1 VVSPPQDTIRR
12 RVLQSPAFARNK
24 APTAVRFDPFT
35 DANIADPYPHYAA
48 LRAADPVHW
57 SEKLRAWVLFAYDDV
72 AAVLRDDVRFSA
84 DRRRA
89 VRGARPA
96 PPVDL
101 RTISSDP
108 PDCIAVRAV
117 LNAALVPRVRAIAP
131 RIDAIVDELV
141 AGLAGKTDADLVA
154 DFAYALPIRVI
165 AELLDVPEAQR
176 PRFQEL
182 SRTIAGGMDR
192 FYGSDDV
199 SSGLRELGTYFL
211 ELVTERTDTAGDDL
225 VRRLLRAEHGGDRL
239 APLEVVAMCAALV
252 FGGHET
258 TVNLIA
264 NGMLALLRHPA
275 ELERLRAEPALAVPA
290 VEELVRWETPPQFVS
305 RVVAEPCELR
315 GRALRPGDAVLLG
328 IGPANRDPAA
338 FAEPDRLD
346 VARAPN
352 VHLGFGLG
360 THFCPGAQLSRMEA
374 RTAIPAL
381 LVRFPRLA
389 LAGDPVRRRTFIL
402 RGLERLP
409 VRLV

>member
-1 VVSPPQDTIRR
+1 M
-12 RVLQSPAFARNK
+12 
-24 APTAVRFDPFT
+24 RFDPFT
-35 DANIADPYPHYAA
+35 DANIADPYPHYAT

-57 SEKLRAWVLFAYDDV
+57 SEKLRAWVLFGYDDV

-101 RTISSDP
+101 RTIASDP
-108 PDCIAVRAV
+108 PECVAVRAV

-141 AGLAGKTDADLVA
+141 TGLAGKTDVDLVA

-305 RVVAEPCELR
+305 RIVAEPCELR

-338 FAEPDRLD
+338 FAEPERLD
-346 VARAPN
+346 VARTPN

-381 LVRFPRLA
+381 LARFPRLA

>member
-1 VVSPPQDTIRR
+1 VTGLVGKS
-12 RVLQSPAFARNK
+12 
-24 APTAVRFDPFT
+24 
-35 DANIADPYPHYAA
+35 
-48 LRAADPVHW
+48 
-57 SEKLRAWVLFAYDDV
+57 DV
-72 AAVLRDDVRFSA
+72 
-84 DRRRA
+84 
-89 VRGARPA
+89 
-96 PPVDL
+96 
-101 RTISSDP
+101 
-108 PDCIAVRAV
+108 
-117 LNAALVPRVRAIAP
+117 
-131 RIDAIVDELV
+131 
-141 AGLAGKTDADLVA
+141 DLVA

-176 PRFQEL
+176 PRFQAL

-192 FYGSDDV
+192 FYGSGDV
-199 SSGLRELGTYFL
+199 TSGLRELGTYFL
-211 ELVTERTDTAGDDL
+211 ELVTERTDSAGDDL

-239 APLEVVAMCAALV
+239 APLEVVAMSAALV

-258 TVNLIA
+258 TVNLIG
-264 NGMLALLRHPA
+264 NGVLALLRHPA

-290 VEELVRWETPPQFVS
+290 VEELVRYDTPPQFVS
-305 RVVAEPCELR
+305 RVVAEACELR
-315 GRALRPGDAVLLG
+315 GSRLRPGDAVLLG

-346 VARAPN
+346 VARTPN

-381 LVRFPRLA
+381 LARFPRLA